1 MNISPVYFSIQEYAN
16 ITESIGYIYFR
27 AQVTIRYLQDLLDLL
42 KKLKKE
48 NEIKKE

>member
-1 MNISPVYFSIQEYAN
+1 MQILQNRLDIYISGPIAWHRD
-16 ITESIGYIYFR
+16 TL